1 MLINY
6 HNRIFT
12 AVENSENG
20 EVSTRTIFKYR
31 QEGDL
36 LTGSYEGG
44 DIQKGFLIGLVGD
57 DGCLDF
63 RYNHVNVNGAIRGG
77 ICRSTPVV
85 LEDGRLE
92 LKEEWEWLDEARSKG
107 HSVIR
112 EIKVTD
118 R

>member
-1 MLINY
+1 MINY

-20 EVSTRTIFKYR
+20 EVSDQTTFKYQ

-44 DIQKGFLIGLVGD
+44 DIKKGFLIGLVHD
-57 DGCLDF
+57 NGCLHF
-63 RYNHVNVNGAIRGG
+63 RYNHVNVDGAIRGG
-77 ICRSTPVV
+77 VCRSTPT
-85 LEDGRLE
+85 LLDDGRLE
-92 LKEEWEWLDEARSKG
+92 LKEEWEWLDETKSKG

-112 EIKVTD
+112 EIAVSD